1 MTNNKIHVIDNFLP
15 EREFLELQKSVMSV
29 NFPWFYCEHVSLA
42 PEDNVIEDALA
53 VETDGFHH
61 IFYDKEY
68 SVKSFTYE
76 YLTAF
81 LNRLTDTLGFS
92 SDHLIRIRSSLKSP
106 KIGFTEENYNLPHV
120 DYFFP
125 HETMI
130 YYLNDSDGDT
140 RIFNEEFLHTT
151 GNFGIGHHT
160 TFTTK
165 HRVTPKANRLL
176 WINGFRY
183 HTASNPIDSKRRVIL
198 NINLLP
204 R

>member
-1 MTNNKIHVIDNFLP
+1 MINNKIHIIDNFLP
-15 EREFLELQKSVMSV
+15 ETDFLKLQEFVMSV

-42 PEDNVIEDALA
+42 PEDNVINDTLA

-61 IFYDKEY
+61 IFYDREY
-68 SVKSFTYE
+68 DVKSFAYE
-76 YLTAF
+76 YLGGF
-81 LNRLTDTLGFS
+81 LNALEDTLGFS
-92 SDHLIRIRSSLKSP
+92 SDHLVRVRSSLKSP

-120 DYFFP
+120 DYFSP
-125 HETMI
+125 HETLI

-140 RIFNEEFLHTT
+140 RIFNEEFVPTT
-151 GNFGIGHHT
+151 DNFGIGHHA

-183 HTASNPIDSKRRVIL
+183 HTASNPINSKRRIIL

>member
-1 MTNNKIHVIDNFLP
+1 MPNKIHIIDNFLP
-15 EREFLELQKSVMSV
+15 DLEFLKLQESVMSV
-29 NFPWFYCEHVSLA
+29 NFPWFYNEHVSLA
-42 PEDNVIEDALA
+42 PEDNEILDPLA

-61 IFYDKEY
+61 IFYDKPY
-68 SVKSFTYE
+68 NTTSFTYE
-76 YLTAF
+76 YLDNFIT
-81 LNRLTDTLGFS
+81 RLKDILGFTE
-92 SDHLIRIRSSLKSP
+92 DKIIRFRASLKSP
-106 KIGFTEENYNLPHV
+106 RIGFTEQNYNLPHV

-125 HETMI
+125 HETLI

-140 RIFNEEFLHTT
+140 RIFDQQFEQT
-151 GNFGIGHHT
+151 GADAGIGHHEI
-160 TFTTK
+160 FTTK

-183 HTASNPIDSKRRVIL
+183 HTASNPINTKRRVIL